1 VLELGMVLSRIGR
14 QRVAILYKESVELP
28 SDING
33 LLYIPFKE
41 PIDEVKA
48 KLYTELR
55 QAGYNPDANALN

>member
-1 VLELGMVLSRIGR
+1 MLELGTVLSRIGR